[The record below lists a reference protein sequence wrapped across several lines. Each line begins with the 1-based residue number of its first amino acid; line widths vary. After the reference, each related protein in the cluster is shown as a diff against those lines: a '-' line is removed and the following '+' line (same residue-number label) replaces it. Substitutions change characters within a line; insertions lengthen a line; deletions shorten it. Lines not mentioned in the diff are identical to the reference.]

1 MKQKVLISGLSL
13 LLTFSLAGCGGQ
25 QAQQEPQEPKQEV
38 QQTEPIMTSDNA
50 PEQLS
55 NDREQQELSGDEL
68 IEYFQVVYGT
78 SDGLNYLKTLEEK
91 IDFEIEV
98 LEVRAENE
106 NKLLPSDYADQY
118 RAWRPVPV
126 EEDPADN
133 QTETSGENQQQTK
146 PSDKGQQQTQQPQQ
160 GQSGGQQ
167 SEPSGSTQTQQPS
180 QPSGGAYDPYDGYGS
195 YEAYIDHICEVL
207 PHRTRE
213 EIIQMFPDPAT
224 GEAGP
229 STANDMEKGLLS
241 G

>member
-13 LLTFSLAGCGGQ
+13 LLTFSLASCGSQ

-68 IEYFQVVYGT
+68 IEYFQLVYGT

-146 PSDKGQQQTQQPQQ
+146 PSDKGQQTAKPSDKGQQQ
-160 GQSGGQQ
+160 GQQPPQ
-167 SEPSGSTQTQQPS
+167 TQEPS
-180 QPSGGAYDPYDGYGS
+180 SGVYDPYDGYGS

-207 PHRTRE
+207 PNVSRE
-213 EIIQMFPDPAT
+213 EIIRRNPDPAT